1 MTDIPAEVRERRLSE
16 LSTASPD
23 AIWFLAP
30 DGAIVWS
37 NGTADEIGGH
47 PGTAFVS
54 LLDGESAQR
63 FTSTVLS
70 AARHNGSWTGDL
82 VVRSWQRTFP
92 AAVRAQAHHD
102 DAGAVREIS
111 LVVRDV
117 SREQQAE
124 AVLRDQARRDALTGL
139 PNRAE
144 FVERLTLALHRAFVH
159 HTNVAVL
166 FCDLDGFKAVNDGFG
181 HDAGDELLVA
191 VAGRL
196 VAGVGIHDVVA
207 RFGGDE
213 FVVLLADVADA
224 DAACGVAQ
232 RLVDAVGQP
241 VRLSMASVGVGA
253 SIGVALG
260 NVSTADAD
268 SLMNQADA
276 AMYVAKRRGKRRV
289 QRFDAELAE
298 QFRVRARLHDDIDSG
313 LHSGAFRVVYT
324 PVVHATDGSLH
335 SFEAGLRWDHD
346 EFGELGPA
354 DFVAIAKE
362 RSLMLRLGGIVVDD
376 AARRAEQWN
385 SARDEVRTVWLTVG
399 GQELLAGG
407 FLAMVAD
414 AVDAAGV
421 GPQRLGVE
429 APYRA
434 VARHPDEAT
443 RVLQALHWMG
453 VRIAID
459 DVGAEPVAAE
469 HLLRCSAD
477 TIKLDRRMVSSLGE
491 SAEAVGSL
499 AALSAIGRA
508 LGMQVIAKGV
518 TTAAQIELVQEFGCT
533 AVQGDVVAPALRP
546 EAVDHVLAVGRSAAV
561 PWPTTPV
568 LRVALSPSQ
577 IAERMLRLRADLR
590 RVA

>member
-47 PGTAFVS
+47 PGTTFAA

-63 FTSTVLS
+63 FASTVLS

-82 VVRSWQRTFP
+82 VVRSWRHTFP
-92 AAVRAQAHHD
+92 AAVRAQAHYD
-102 DAGAVREIS
+102 DSGAVGEFS

-144 FVERLTLALHRAFVH
+144 FVERLTLALHRASVH
-159 HTNVAVL
+159 DTNVAVL
-166 FCDLDGFKAVNDGFG
+166 YCDLDGFKAVNDGFG
-181 HDAGDELLVA
+181 HDAGEELLVA

-207 RFGGDE
+207 RLVGDA
-213 FVVLLADVADA
+213 FIVLLADVADA
-224 DAACGVAQ
+224 DVACGVAQ

-241 VRLSMASVGVGA
+241 VRLAMASVGVGA

-260 NVSTADAD
+260 NASSADAD
-268 SLMNQADA
+268 AVMRWADA
-276 AMYVAKRRGKRRV
+276 AMYVAKRRGGRRV

-298 QFRVRARLHDDIDSG
+298 QSRVRSRLHADIDSG

-324 PVVHATDGSLH
+324 PVVQVADGSLH

-354 DFVAIAKE
+354 DFVAIAEE
-362 RSLMLRLGGIVVDD
+362 RSLMLRLCGAVVDD
-376 AARRAEQWN
+376 AVQRAELWN
-385 SARDEVRTVWLTVG
+385 SGRDEIRTVWVAVG
-399 GQELLAGG
+399 EDELLASD
-407 FLAMVAD
+407 FLAIVAD
-414 AVDAAGV
+414 AVDGAGV
-421 GPQRLGVE
+421 GPQCLGIE

-434 VARHPDEAT
+434 VARHPDETT
-443 RVLQALHWMG
+443 RVLQSLHWMG
-453 VRIAID
+453 MRIAID
-459 DVGAEPVAAE
+459 GVGAEPVDVQ

-477 TIKLDRRMVSSLGE
+477 TIKLDRRIVSSLGE
-491 SAEAVGSL
+491 SAEAVGGL
-499 AALSAIGRA
+499 AALSAIGQA
-508 LGMQVIAKGV
+508 LGMEVVATGV
-518 TTAAQIELVQEFGCT
+518 TTTAQMELVQEFGCT
-533 AVQGDVVAPALRP
+533 AVQGDVVASALRP
-546 EAVDHVLAVGRSAAV
+546 EAVDHVLAVGRSTAV
-561 PWPTTPV
+561 PWPDTSV
-568 LRVALSPSQ
+568 LRVALSRSQ
-577 IAERMLRLRADLR
+577 IAERMVQLRADLA